1 MTNKMRSVFLLDEPV
16 RHAFIAG
23 HRFYIAQAKARLL
36 STFANIEQEAD
47 DVAEAHWQSPS
58 AFFDPDVHDEATHAE
73 DAQNEGIT
81 FYGLL
86 SEMHERTRLSV
97 VAGMYHQW
105 DKEWRRFLVRQL
117 RWPGL
122 VPGPRTRRSLWTLDS
137 TEIEGLLRGP
147 GLEVRTFPNFAR
159 LDAMRLVVNV
169 FKHGEGQSLDDLR
182 QAYPEFV
189 PAVNGWVPTH
199 PDDTN
204 MKVTD
209 AHLDEFATAIESFW
223 MSLPTELL
231 VDADADL
238 ELPRK
243 FKSAH
248 RKDMEELFARRP
260 L

>member
-1 MTNKMRSVFLLDEPV
+1 MTSKMRSVFMLDEPV
-16 RHAFIAG
+16 RHTFIKG
-23 HRFYIAQAKARLL
+23 HRFYLEQAKARLL

-47 DVAEAHWQSPS
+47 DVAEAYWQVPG
-58 AFFDPDVHDEATHAE
+58 AFFDPDVHDEAMHAE

-81 FYGLL
+81 FYELL

-137 TEIEGLLRGP
+137 TEIEALLRGL
-147 GLEVRTFPNFAR
+147 GLEVWAFPNFAR

-169 FKHGEGQSLDDLR
+169 FKHGEGKSLDDLR
-182 QAYPEFV
+182 LTYPEFV

-199 PDDTN
+199 PDDTD

-223 MSLPTELL
+223 TSLPAELVVD
-231 VDADADL
+231 VDADL
-238 ELPRK
+238 VLPRK
-243 FKSAH
+243 FENAH
-248 RKDMEELFARRP
+248 RNDMEELSARRVP
-260 L
+260 

>member
-1 MTNKMRSVFLLDEPV
+1 MTSKMRSVFMLDEPV
-16 RHAFIAG
+16 RHTFVKG
-23 HRFYIAQAKARLL
+23 HRFYFEQAKARLL

-47 DVAEAHWQSPS
+47 DVADAYWQGPG
-58 AFFDPDVHDEATHAE
+58 AFFDPDFHDEATHAE

-81 FYGLL
+81 FYELL

-97 VAGMYHQW
+97 VSGMYHQW

-137 TEIEGLLRGP
+137 TEIEALLRGL
-147 GLEVRTFPNFAR
+147 GLEVWAFPNFAR

-169 FKHGEGQSLDDLR
+169 FKHGEGKSLDDLR
-182 QAYPEFV
+182 LTYPEFV

-199 PDDTN
+199 PDDTD

-223 MSLPTELL
+223 TSLPAELVVD
-231 VDADADL
+231 VDADL
-238 ELPRK
+238 VLPRK
-243 FKSAH
+243 FENAH
-248 RKDMEELFARRP
+248 RNDMEELSARRVP
-260 L
+260 